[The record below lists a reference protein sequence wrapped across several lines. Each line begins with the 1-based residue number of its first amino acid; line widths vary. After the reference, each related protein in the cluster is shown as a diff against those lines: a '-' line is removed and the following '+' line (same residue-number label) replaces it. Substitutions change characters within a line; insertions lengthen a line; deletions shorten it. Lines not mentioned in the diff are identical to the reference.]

1 MDLDGAL
8 ARPALGHA
16 VPPMAG
22 VPGSHGCRRWD
33 PVLVL
38 WV

>member
-16 VPPMAG
+16 DPPRQEPQAVMDVA
-22 VPGSHGCRRWD
+22 D
-33 PVLVL
+33 ETQY
-38 WV
+38 